1 MPALHPPIRTV
12 FLDAGGVLIHPNWQ
26 RVSDT
31 FGRHGIAV
39 SAAALRDAEPEVK
52 FGIDTADRV
61 STTNDAGR
69 GSALF
74 NGVLDRA
81 GVARSAQRDAALSEL
96 YAYHME
102 HNLWE
107 DVDPQAADVLER
119 LRARNLTLA
128 IVSNA
133 NGVVH
138 RAFERGGLHRYF
150 DVICDSHIEGVEKPD
165 PRFFEIVLERTR
177 SRRETTLHVGDLYEV
192 DVVGARR
199 AGLQALLLDPHSLYG
214 DFDVERIR
222 SLGQLVD
229 YVSQRG

>member
-39 SAAALRDAEPEVK
+39 SAAALRDAEPDVK

-61 STTNDAGR
+61 GTTTDADR

-133 NGVVH
+133 NGVGP

-165 PRFFEIVLERTR
+165 PRFFEIVLERTQ

-214 DFDVERIR
+214 DFEVERIR

-229 YVSQRG
+229 YVSHRG

>member
-1 MPALHPPIRTV
+1 MSNRSSVHSQEPVPALHPPIRTV

-61 STTNDAGR
+61 STTNDADR

-81 GVARSAQRDAALSEL
+81 GVARSPQRDAALSEL

-138 RAFERGGLHRYF
+138 R
-150 DVICDSHIEGVEKPD
+150 
-165 PRFFEIVLERTR
+165 
-177 SRRETTLHVGDLYEV
+177 
-192 DVVGARR
+192 
-199 AGLQALLLDPHSLYG
+199 
-214 DFDVERIR
+214 
-222 SLGQLVD
+222 
-229 YVSQRG
+229 